1 MSHPSLSASLV
12 GAAARAWARTLVA
25 SLALALSAAAAGAQ
39 QVPLP
44 GASIPKFVDP
54 VPQPARLNGTN
65 TSPANPIVVRLEEFQ
80 QKVLPAQMYAG
91 LGAPWK
97 SGTYVWS
104 YVIPGRPRTYPGATI
119 EARRGRP
126 TTVKFINNLQGPG
139 GSAPFLQSL
148 ITVDQ
153 TMHWADPLGQHG
165 ATTAYVGPVPA
176 VAHLHGAETPSSTDG
191 GPDAWWTPGFAHKG
205 PGFVTDTYTY
215 PNSQEATML
224 WYHDHTL
231 GATRTTV
238 YAGLAAAY
246 MLRDPGNE
254 PLNLPGGPFDR
265 GSDRYGND
273 FERELILQD
282 RMFDTNG
289 QLLFP
294 AEGVNPEIHPFWVP
308 EFFGDVIVVNG
319 KSWPYMN
326 VEPRRYRFRLVN
338 GSNARFYEL
347 HLNDPRPG
355 ATEPRIWQI
364 GTDGGLLDAPVA
376 LNGGATPLPLVIAPG
391 ERMDL
396 IIDFAGLAGQRI
408 VMTNLANGPYPDGDP
423 VDPATTGQIMQFRVG
438 RTITGGFDTS
448 LNPARTTRLR
458 RSAIERP
465 AAPAQP
471 TRALTL
477 NEQMGDNGPIA
488 GFVNNTMWEHAA
500 SENLTVG
507 DTEVWEIINLTGDTH
522 PVHLHLVQFQ
532 VLSRQDFDV
541 DGYMGVYGMPM
552 EGMGPPLPYGE
563 KSAATGFK
571 LGGNPDVTPFLL
583 GSPMPVDDN
592 ENGWKDT
599 FRMNPGQVTRVLV
612 RVAPQDA
619 NRQSGG
625 TLTAGMN
632 LFDFDPTAGMDV
644 ANDGFGYHGGPGYV
658 WHCHIL
664 DHEDNDMMRPML
676 ITKAAPAVGA
686 SAGPVAGA
694 ARPAV
699 QLAAAR
705 PNPAIGAARIAFT
718 LEDAKDV
725 ELTVYDLAGREVAT
739 LAQGRFAAGEHVVNW
754 NGVDRAGRVVPSG
767 AYLYRLRTGAESH
780 VRKLVFV
787 R

>member
-1 MSHPSLSASLV
+1 MPQIHRSTTSAR
-12 GAAARAWARTLVA
+12 AARSAWTRTLVA
-25 SLALALSAAAAGAQ
+25 SLAFVLAAGAAHAQ
-39 QVPLP
+39 QTPLP

-54 VPQPARLNGTN
+54 LPRPLHLDGSRTTK
-65 TSPANPIVVRLEEFQ
+65 TSPLVLRLDEFQ
-80 QKVLPAQMYAG
+80 QRVLPASMYST
-91 LGAPWK
+91 LPAPYRN
-97 SGTYVWS
+97 GTFVWS
-104 YVIPGRPRTYPGATI
+104 YVSPGRPKSYPGPTI

-126 TTVKFINNLQGPG
+126 TSVKFINNLQSPTG
-139 GSAPFLQSL
+139 GAPFLQSL
-148 ITVDQ
+148 ITIDQ

-165 ATTAYVGPVPA
+165 STAPYSGPVPA

-191 GPDAWWTPGFAHKG
+191 GPDAWWTPNFAQKG
-205 PGFVTDTYTY
+205 AGFVTDTYTY
-215 PNSQEATML
+215 PNSQEAAML

-246 MLRDPGNE
+246 MLRDIFNE
-254 PLNLPGGPFDR
+254 PANLPGGPIDV
-265 GSDRYGND
+265 SADKYGNPY
-273 FERELILQD
+273 ERELILQD

-319 KSWPYMN
+319 KSWPYLQ

-347 HLNDPRPG
+347 HLNDPRAG
-355 ATEPRIWQI
+355 APEPTIWQI

-376 LNGGATPLPLVIAPG
+376 LNTSGTPLVIAPG

-396 IIDFAGLAGQRI
+396 IIDFSRLAGQN
-408 VMTNLANGPYPDGDP
+408 VLMTNIANGPYPDGDP
-423 VDPATTGQIMQFRVG
+423 VDPATTGQIMLFKVG
-438 RTITGGFDTS
+438 RTVTGTFDGS
-448 LNPARTTRLR
+448 FNPARSPRLR
-458 RSAIERP
+458 RNPIERP
-465 AAPAQP
+465 AAPAQI

-477 NEQMGDNGPIA
+477 NEQMGANGPIA
-488 GFVNNTMWEHAA
+488 GFVNNTMWEHAIT
-500 SENLTVG
+500 ENLTVG

-522 PVHLHLVQFQ
+522 PIHLHLVQFQ

-552 EGMGPPLPYGE
+552 EGMGPPLPYDE
-563 KSAATGFK
+563 KSAATGNK
-571 LGGNPDVTPFLL
+571 LGGNPDVTPYLL
-583 GSPMPVDDN
+583 GSPMAVDPN

-625 TLTAGMN
+625 ALAAGMN

-676 ITKAAPAVGA
+676 ITKTAPAAV
-686 SAGPVAGA
+686 VANGGISSVS
-694 ARPAV
+694 ARPSV
-699 QLAAAR
+699 QLAAAQ
-705 PNPAIGAARIAFT
+705 PNPAVGSARIKFSLAS
-718 LEDAKDV
+718 AKDV
-725 ELTVYDLAGREVAT
+725 ELTVFDLAGREVAT
-739 LAQGRFAAGEHVVNW
+739 IAQGKFAAGEHVVNW
-754 NGVDRAGRVVPSG
+754 NGSDRAGRLVPSG
-767 AYLYRLRTGAESH
+767 AYMYRLKTGDQSQ
-780 VRKLVFV
+780 VRKMVFV